1 MDGGLEQFYQG
12 LSDELSLFVRHVAW
26 LNAVPEKA
34 EGDTSKEPEVPR
46 RESLKKSG
54 IEVPE
59 MPPCDAPHLV
69 AWLFEIGP
77 TLPAGMSD
85 GPITHGELANWQAN
99 TGITLHSWEAR
110 LLRRLSLD
118 YLDQSHKARAR
129 DCPAP
134 WGDAP
139 VPNLKVERTRNA
151 LRALAA
157 L

>member
-12 LSDELSLFVRHVAW
+12 LSDDLSLYVRHCAW

-34 EGDTSKEPEVPR
+34 ESDKSKAPEVSR
-46 RESLKKSG
+46 REALKRGG
-54 IEVPE
+54 ILEPG
-59 MPPCDAPHLV
+59 MPSCDAPHLV

-77 TLPAGMSD
+77 TLPAGMGE
-85 GPITHGELANWQAN
+85 GPLTHGELQSWQLN
-99 TGITLHSWEAR
+99 TGIALQSWETR

-118 YLDQSHKARAR
+118 YLNESHKARAR

-139 VPNLKVERTRNA
+139 VPNLKAERTRDA
-151 LRALAA
+151 LRALAT

>member
-1 MDGGLEQFYQG
+1 M
-12 LSDELSLFVRHVAW
+12 
-26 LNAVPEKA
+26 PEKA
-34 EGDTSKEPEVPR
+34 DGDSNKAPDVSR
-46 RESLKKSG
+46 REALKKKG
-54 IEVPE
+54 IDPPE

-77 TLPAGMSD
+77 TQPAGMGE
-85 GPITHGELANWQAN
+85 GPLTHGELASWQAN
-99 TGITLHSWEAR
+99 TGITLQSWEAR

-139 VPNLKVERTRNA
+139 VPNLKAERTRDA
-151 LRALAA
+151 LRALAK

>member
-1 MDGGLEQFYQG
+1 MGGGLEQFYQG
-12 LSDELSLFVRHVAW
+12 LSDDLSQYVRHCAW

-34 EGDTSKEPEVPR
+34 EGDKSTSPEVSR
-46 RESLKKSG
+46 REALKQGGSD
-54 IEVPE
+54 EPE
-59 MPPCDAPHLV
+59 MPPCDTPHLV

-77 TLPAGMSD
+77 TLPAGMGE
-85 GPITHGELANWQAN
+85 GPLTHGELHSWQLN

-118 YLDQSHKARAR
+118 YLTESHKARAR

-134 WGDAP
+134 WGDAL
-139 VPNLKVERTRNA
+139 VPNLKAERTRDA
-151 LRALAA
+151 LRALAT